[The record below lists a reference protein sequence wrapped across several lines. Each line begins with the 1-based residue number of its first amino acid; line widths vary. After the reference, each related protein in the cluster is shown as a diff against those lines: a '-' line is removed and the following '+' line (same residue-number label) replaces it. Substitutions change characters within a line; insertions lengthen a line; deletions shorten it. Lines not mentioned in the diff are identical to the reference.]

1 MSGSCGWS
9 LVPTLVVTNVI
20 YKRADICKHRG
31 IDCQNNENGN
41 SLYLTCKG
49 NGKSGTLPLTNGIT
63 HHPIED
69 LCFRLR
75 GA

>member
-1 MSGSCGWS
+1 MM
-9 LVPTLVVTNVI
+9 
-20 YKRADICKHRG
+20 
-31 IDCQNNENGN
+31 QNNENGN

-49 NGKSGTLPLTNGIT
+49 NGKSGTFPLTNGIT

>member
-1 MSGSCGWS
+1 MFD
-9 LVPTLVVTNVI
+9 TYIFVI
-20 YKRADICKHRG
+20 DVMM
-31 IDCQNNENGN
+31 QNYQVGN

-49 NGKSGTLPLTNGIT
+49 NGKSGTFPLTNGIT